1 MAIAGS
7 APETPPPAAPG
18 LVGRAPAYAWWVCAV
33 LCFLSINAFIDRQ
46 IINLLVGPLKD
57 DLGLSDV
64 QISLL
69 QGFAFALFHALAAIP
84 LGRMAD
90 RYSRKL
96 IIIYGLVFWTAAC
109 AGSGLVSTFMM
120 LFVMRAMIG
129 AGEATLSPSGY
140 SLLADYFPRNQ
151 LGRAI
156 SLFLGSGFV
165 GSGIALI
172 LGGAVLGH
180 VVTSE
185 GSIVLPLVGEVR
197 AWQAAFLI
205 ASLPGVLCVLLM
217 LTVREPVRTSFGRMV
232 DANLP
237 MPSLREVLA
246 FMVRQRRA
254 MGAIFIG
261 FSLLA
266 AMQFGLG
273 AWTPEFFI
281 RIHGWSR
288 SDIGYAYGL
297 NFVIVGTLGVVVG
310 GWLSDWLATR
320 GYRDA
325 NLRTGFIAGLC
336 AFPFVVGFPLMPT
349 GQLSFLLLIPAT
361 FFGTMP
367 FGAGTAALPLL
378 TPNRMRA
385 VVVALYLI
393 FANLIGQGLGPFS
406 VAALTDFVFGDPG
419 MLWLSISVAG
429 GLLLALAVTIIGIGL
444 PAISA
449 SLREAEAGERP

>member
-1 MAIAGS
+1 MALASIPDS
-7 APETPPPAAPG
+7 PPAAPG
-18 LVGRAPAYAWWVCAV
+18 TIGRAPPYAWWVCAV
-33 LCFLSINAFIDRQ
+33 LSFATVVAYIDRQ

-69 QGFAFALFHALAAIP
+69 QGFAFALFHALMAIP

-96 IIIYGLVFWTAAC
+96 IIMAGVLCWTAAC
-109 AGSGLVSTFMM
+109 AGSGLVGTFMM
-120 LFVMRAMIG
+120 LFLMRALIG
-129 AGEATLSPSGY
+129 AGEATLSPAGY
-140 SLLADYFPRNQ
+140 SMLADYFPRNQ

-172 LGGAVLGH
+172 LGGAVLARVATADG
-180 VVTSE
+180 
-185 GSIVLPLVGEVR
+185 IVMPLVGEVR

-205 ASLPGVLCVLLM
+205 AAMPGVLCMLL
-217 LTVREPVRTSFGRMV
+217 LFTVREPLRTSFGKMV
-232 DANLP
+232 DSTAP
-237 MPSLREVLA
+237 MPPLREVFA
-246 FMVRQRRA
+246 FLIRQRRA

-261 FSLLA
+261 YSMLA
-266 AMQFGLG
+266 AMQFGLA
-273 AWTPEFFI
+273 AWTPEYFI

-297 NFVIVGTLGVVVG
+297 NFVIVGTLGVLAG
-310 GWLSDWLATR
+310 GWLADWLALH
-320 GYRDA
+320 GYRDS

-336 AFPFVVGFPLMPT
+336 ALPFVIGFPLMPT
-349 GQLSFLLLIPAT
+349 GELAFALLIPAT

-406 VAALTDFVFGDPG
+406 VAAITDFVFGDPG
-419 MLWLSISVAG
+419 RLWLSIPIAG
-429 GLLLALAVTIIGIGL
+429 GSLLTVAIIIIGWGL
-444 PAISA
+444 PAVSA
-449 SLREAEAGERP
+449 ALKEAEAGDQR

>member
-1 MAIAGS
+1 MALVSI
-7 APETPPPAAPG
+7 PDPPPAAPG
-18 LVGRAPAYAWWVCAV
+18 IVGKAPPYAWWVCAV
-33 LCFLSINAFIDRQ
+33 LCFASIVAFIDRQ

-69 QGFAFALFHALAAIP
+69 QGFAFALFHSLMAIP

-96 IIIYGLVFWTAAC
+96 IIMGGVIVWTAAC
-109 AGSGLVSTFMM
+109 AGSGLVGTFMM
-120 LFVMRAMIG
+120 LFMMRALIG
-129 AGEATLSPSGY
+129 AGEATLSPAGY
-140 SLLADYFPRNQ
+140 SMLADYFPRTQ
-151 LGRAI
+151 LSRAI

-172 LGGAVLGH
+172 LGGFVLARVATGD
-180 VVTSE
+180 
-185 GSIVLPLVGEVR
+185 GIVLPLVGEVR
-197 AWQAAFLI
+197 AWQAAFLF
-205 ASLPGVLCVLLM
+205 AAMPGVLCLLLM
-217 LTVREPVRTSFGRMV
+217 FTIREPLRTSFGRLI
-232 DANLP
+232 DRSIPIPPL
-237 MPSLREVLA
+237 SEVLA
-246 FMVRQRRA
+246 FLVRRRRA

-261 FSLLA
+261 YSLLA

-281 RIHGWSR
+281 RIHGWER

-297 NFVIVGTLGVVVG
+297 NFVIVGTIGVFAG
-310 GWLSDWLATR
+310 GWLSDWLAAH

-336 AFPFVVGFPLMPT
+336 ALPFVIGFPLMPT
-349 GQLSFLLLIPAT
+349 GQLSFALLIPAT

-385 VVVALYLI
+385 VIVALYLI

-406 VAALTDFVFGDPG
+406 VAALTDYVFGDPG
-419 MLWLSISVAG
+419 QLWLSMPIAG
-429 GLLLALAVTIIGIGL
+429 GALLITAVIIIGYGL
-444 PAISA
+444 PAISDA
-449 SLREAEAGERP
+449 LRESEAHDRE